1 MPHTAES
8 RVDFDEAI
16 WRERLLLALQSISI
30 SLATLAEA
38 AAKSTLPVL
47 NGDE

>member
-1 MPHTAES
+1 MPATVET
-8 RVDFDEAI
+8 RTDFDEAV
-16 WRERLLLALQSISI
+16 WRERLLLAIQSIAV